1 MWLLR
6 IEELGVEKVLHL
18 GKVIISVKKIFRN
31 WVGGPELE
39 VSGKLQANFVRYLCI
54 RDLIC

>member
-1 MWLLR
+1 MASKKRRAW
-6 IEELGVEKVLHL
+6 GGKVLYL
-18 GKVIISVKKIFRN
+18 GKVIISIKKIFRN